1 MKTRIGYVY
10 DCSSHL
16 APSSYYTG
24 RFNPN
29 IGKLIEIV
37 ITVLD
42 DENKVVERHSYKVV
56 EEEKDD

>member
-16 APSSYYTG
+16 APSRYYTG
-24 RFNPN
+24 RFDPN

-42 DENKVVERHSYKVV
+42 DDNNVVKRHYYKV
-56 EEEKDD
+56 EEDKDSE

>member
-10 DCSSHL
+10 DCHPCI
-16 APSSYYTG
+16 APSRYYTSK
-24 RFNPN
+24 FDPN

-42 DENKVVERHSYKVV
+42 DDNKVVKQHCYKV
-56 EEEKDD
+56 EEEENE